1 MEAKASPGKGQEL
14 TTLRH
19 SEPNAREILDLG
31 VITRARQTV
40 LRPGTVADH
49 GSLGPGLFSVC
60 ERWDSPRMI
69 EMRELE

>member
-14 TTLRH
+14 IALRH
-19 SEPNAREILDLG
+19 SDPNAREILDLG
-31 VITRARQTV
+31 VIIGARQTV
-40 LRPGTVADH
+40 LRPAIMADH

-60 ERWDSPRMI
+60 KRWNSPRMI